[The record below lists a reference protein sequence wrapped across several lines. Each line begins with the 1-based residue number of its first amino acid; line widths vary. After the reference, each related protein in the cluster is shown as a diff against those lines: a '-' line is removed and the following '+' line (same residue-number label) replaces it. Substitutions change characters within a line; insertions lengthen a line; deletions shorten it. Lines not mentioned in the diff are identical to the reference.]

1 MFGGNTMKNIKTL
14 IISVDLIGC
23 FSVSIFGLGVYD
35 LSLNNEVENVS
46 LDILN
51 DLPKGANKSSFE
63 YLIENNA
70 LLVRKDGIDIDGK
83 VSREDFVAM
92 LFRLMTG
99 YKFGEV
105 SESPYYNDVS
115 PVHWYAGYVEWAR
128 YNGVARGY
136 GNEYWGIGHNLTKE
150 QMCKMLYGYYS
161 FNNKVE
167 EKGLLED
174 YKDSNIVSEWAKE
187 SVIWCLNNDLIS
199 VKDGYL
205 NPKDEMTLN
214 DVVLVLEKFDLLR
227 KGETR

>member
-1 MFGGNTMKNIKTL
+1 M
-14 IISVDLIGC
+14 
-23 FSVSIFGLGVYD
+23 
-35 LSLNNEVENVS
+35 
-46 LDILN
+46 
-51 DLPKGANKSSFE
+51 
-63 YLIENNA
+63 
-70 LLVRKDGIDIDGK
+70 
-83 VSREDFVAM
+83 
-92 LFRLMTG
+92 
-99 YKFGEV
+99 
-105 SESPYYNDVS
+105 
-115 PVHWYAGYVEWAR
+115 
-128 YNGVARGY
+128 
-136 GNEYWGIGHNLTKE
+136 
-150 QMCKMLYGYYS
+150 YGYYS